1 MNAEV
6 LVSKLQK
13 KKSVYIKDDFEQ
25 KAIRITPTK
34 SGSVVFAK
42 FKGREE
48 YSIDSTA
55 KLVLDIQM
63 GGEEISKEE
72 YENY

>member
-6 LVSKLQK
+6 LVSKLQE

-25 KAIRITPTK
+25 KAIRITPTP
-34 SGSVVFAK
+34 SGEIVFAK
-42 FKGREE
+42 FKGGAE
-48 YSIDSTA
+48 YSIDHTA
-55 KLVLDIQM
+55 KLVIDIQM
-63 GGEEISKEE
+63 GGEEISQKE